1 MEIGVFIS
9 YNHADRR
16 IAGALKQCLLAL
28 SPNLNVFIDHESLEA
43 GDNYEEKLARYISK
57 SQWFLLI
64 CSGPPRQ
71 ERDMGW
77 CFQEA
82 GQFRA
87 KLLNENKEDNVIRS
101 RLVAI
106 HDDDRP
112 RPISHFQSVRITS
125 SNRQGQILDL
135 KQGSED
141 TSAFEDT
148 DAFNLFK
155 TIIERSAPEPLR
167 DLADQDV
174 RSILRDQARRL
185 IRAFVEE
192 GSEHPLP
199 EVVLQPRISCK
210 LPPISDDA
218 LVALSDDIEVVGD
231 PTSLRVIFGLMG
243 TTTTW
248 GAIKQRV
255 RGSDGR
261 DPPWLTD
268 IEAAALAVAKN
279 RNPAQP
285 GGLCRAATSDSFYR
299 VIFDRYQPYRNGR
312 RTCYVT
318 FIPSRPRRFEV
329 KKRASTLLSALILSI
344 RFRQRALPFIETIGT
359 TSKTAKRDELLK
371 FERELHEI
379 ETEALE
385 FGLNLPRDEDDEQ
398 PLVQALREGE
408 GKAFVEEAIKSW
420 TVGRAAIA
428 VAMSRLRTSDPEM
441 TPAEAVAAAERI
453 VVEELTKIR
462 SVNGRFI
469 EILTE
474 EILFTEKVGLDT
486 VAAGSASDRTASL
499 VLTLN
504 EHPELLSKTA
514 DGRRG

>member
-167 DLADQDV
+167 DLADQD
-174 RSILRDQARRL
+174 RTKLITGPGAPIDPGFRWKRGANIRYRRWSCSRAYRANCLRFPMMRW
-185 IRAFVEE
+185 
-192 GSEHPLP
+192 SHCPM
-199 EVVLQPRISCK
+199 
-210 LPPISDDA
+210 
-218 LVALSDDIEVVGD
+218 
-231 PTSLRVIFGLMG
+231 TLR
-243 TTTTW
+243 
-248 GAIKQRV
+248 
-255 RGSDGR
+255 
-261 DPPWLTD
+261 
-268 IEAAALAVAKN
+268 
-279 RNPAQP
+279 
-285 GGLCRAATSDSFYR
+285 
-299 VIFDRYQPYRNGR
+299 
-312 RTCYVT
+312 
-318 FIPSRPRRFEV
+318 
-329 KKRASTLLSALILSI
+329 
-344 RFRQRALPFIETIGT
+344 
-359 TSKTAKRDELLK
+359 
-371 FERELHEI
+371 
-379 ETEALE
+379 
-385 FGLNLPRDEDDEQ
+385 
-398 PLVQALREGE
+398 
-408 GKAFVEEAIKSW
+408 
-420 TVGRAAIA
+420 
-428 VAMSRLRTSDPEM
+428 
-441 TPAEAVAAAERI
+441 
-453 VVEELTKIR
+453 
-462 SVNGRFI
+462 
-469 EILTE
+469 
-474 EILFTEKVGLDT
+474 
-486 VAAGSASDRTASL
+486 
-499 VLTLN
+499 
-504 EHPELLSKTA
+504 
-514 DGRRG
+514 

>member
-9 YNHADRR
+9 YNHADIR

-28 SPNLNVFIDHESLEA
+28 SPNLNVFVDHASLEA
-43 GDNYEEKLARYISK
+43 GDEYEEKLARYIRT

-71 ERDMGW
+71 EREMGW

-87 KLLNENKEDNVIRS
+87 KLLNENREDMIRN

-106 HDDDRP
+106 HDDARP
-112 RPISHFQSVRITS
+112 APISHFQSVRITA
-125 SNRQGQILDL
+125 SNRLGRILDL

-155 TIIERSAPEPLR
+155 TIIERSAEQPLR
-167 DLADQDV
+167 DLADPDV

-185 IRAFVEE
+185 IRDFVEE
-192 GSEHPLP
+192 GIGHPEP

-218 LVALSDDIEVVGD
+218 LVALSDDIEVTGNA
-231 PTSLRVIFGLMG
+231 LRNIFGLMG
-243 TTTTW
+243 STTTW
-248 GAIKQRV
+248 GTIKQCV
-255 RGSDGR
+255 RASDGP
-261 DPPWLTD
+261 DPPWLTGL
-268 IEAAALAVAKN
+268 EAAALAVAKN
-279 RNPAQP
+279 REPDQP
-285 GGLCRAATSDSFYR
+285 GGLCEGATSDVFYR
-299 VIFDRYQPYRNGR
+299 VIFDRYQPYRNGAR
-312 RTCYVT
+312 ICYVT
-318 FIPSRPRRFEV
+318 FIPTRPRRFEV

-359 TSKTAKRDELLK
+359 ASRTAKRDELLK
-371 FERELHEI
+371 FEHELHEI

-385 FGLNLPRDEDDEQ
+385 FGLTLRRDKDDEQ

-408 GKAFVEEAIKSW
+408 GKEFAEQAIKSW

-428 VAMSRLRTSDPEM
+428 VAMSRLRSSDLE
-441 TPAEAVAAAERI
+441 TRAEAVHEAEKI
-453 VVEELTKIR
+453 LVEELTKIR

-474 EILFTEKVGLDT
+474 EILFAEKVGLDT
-486 VAAGSASDRTASL
+486 ATTGSGSDRTASL
-499 VLTLN
+499 VDAQRIPRIAV
-504 EHPELLSKTA
+504 ES
-514 DGRRG
+514 RR